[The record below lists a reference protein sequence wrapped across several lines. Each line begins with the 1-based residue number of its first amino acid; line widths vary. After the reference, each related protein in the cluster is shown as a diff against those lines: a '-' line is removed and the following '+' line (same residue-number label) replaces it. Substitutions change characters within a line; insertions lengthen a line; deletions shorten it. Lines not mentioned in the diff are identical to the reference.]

1 MKPLST
7 DSPDAPA
14 TTSTLTA
21 RPARL
26 ALRVSGSKVGT
37 AARPAAD
44 GAVGGRGLPTR
55 RFGLRIHT
63 NALGSN
69 NDE

>member
-14 TTSTLTA
+14 TSTTPA

-26 ALRVSGSKVGT
+26 SLRVSGSKVGST
-37 AARPAAD
+37 ARPAAD
-44 GAVGGRGLPTR
+44 GAITGRSLPTR

-63 NALGSN
+63 NGLGTP

>member
-14 TTSTLTA
+14 TSSTPA

-26 ALRVSGSKVGT
+26 SLRVSGSKVGS
-37 AARPAAD
+37 AARPTAD
-44 GAVGGRGLPTR
+44 GAIVGRGLPTR

-63 NALGSN
+63 NGIGSP
-69 NDE
+69 DDK